1 MAHATCPK
9 CGSEM
14 IGLSCKDFGH
24 RSTADELKQAQQRQ
38 TSNSEQQGGEDQ
50 NDPYRHRSVTEQM
63 FMGQ

>member
-24 RSTADELKQAQQRQ
+24 RSTADELKQGQQKQASTDQQ
-38 TSNSEQQGGEDQ
+38 TEADQ
-50 NDPYRHRSVTEQM
+50 SDPYRNRSVTEQM

>member
-24 RSTADELKQAQQRQ
+24 WSTADELKQSQKKQ
-38 TSNSEQQGGEDQ
+38 TSSDQQSEVDQ
-50 NDPYRHRSVTEQM
+50 SDPYRNRAVTEQM
-63 FMGQ
+63 FMGR